1 MSYPHKSGSM
11 YEYAHSYEP
20 LLMAPKAIILS
31 HAMSFHLDKRCT
43 HVKIYYHVMLD
54 THILYFHDV
63 NKQILQK

>member
-1 MSYPHKSGSM
+1 MSYPHKSGYM
-11 YEYAHSYEP
+11 YEYAHSYEL

-31 HAMSFHLDKRCT
+31 HAMSFHLDKRCN

-63 NKQILQK
+63 NKQILQT